1 MIDLLV
7 SSFMT
12 DGRPK
17 TSLEVKE
24 KELEETEDKVGL
36 DKPGDTLMTEHAQ
49 LESETKRAAE
59 HSNTLTMPRSLTNQ
73 NTAQHACYF
82 MLTYHNAGIRQH
94 L

>member
-1 MIDLLV
+1 MTDLLV

-12 DGRPK
+12 DGRLK

-59 HSNTLTMPRSLTNQ
+59 HSNTLTMPRSFSLSSLSATIVCPSLNLSRMW
-73 NTAQHACYF
+73 TPG
-82 MLTYHNAGIRQH
+82 M
-94 L
+94 